1 MFSGVRFLAHWDA
14 PCRGARSCP
23 GPPGLTQIQCGSN
36 PSSSWCQEPD
46 LEEGGGVQRAQVLDG
61 PCGPWLELQMVEWR
75 RGPRASGRALGA
87 LAEPDGWWPCGDM
100 RLSSGHSSW
109 DMWQRRW
116 A

>member
-1 MFSGVRFLAHWDA
+1 MPTGTCLAGVPA
-14 PCRGARSCP
+14 PAPARLDWLRSDVDLTRHPVGARNRTWRR
-23 GPPGLTQIQCGSN
+23 GHGAQG
-36 PSSSWCQEPD
+36 
-46 LEEGGGVQRAQVLDG
+46 AQVLDG
-61 PCGPWLELQMVEWR
+61 PCGPWLELQMVERR

-109 DMWQRRW
+109 DMWQRQC